1 LDVVRTTAELVARI
15 ADWREDGEQIN
26 LVPTMGGLH
35 AGHTRL
41 IRAANERDGKTVLSI
56 FVNPTQ
62 FGTGEDLATYPRAEA
77 DDLELARIEFVDL
90 AFVPDVAE
98 MYPHGFSTR
107 VHVDYDEEVLC
118 AAGRPGHFDGVA
130 QVVTK
135 LLNMTRAGSAFF
147 GEKDWQQM
155 QVVRKLVRDLNFATR
170 IVGVQTVREGDGLAM
185 STRNRSLSAEHRAIA
200 PHLFSEIT
208 RAASRIAQGEPTE
221 LACVEAAENLIIAGF
236 AEVEY
241 LECRDAETL
250 RIAPSPGRNA
260 RVFAAARLGGARLI
274 DNVPVPDLLAR

>member
-1 LDVVRTTAELVARI
+1 MELVRTVAELAARVA
-15 ADWREDGEQIN
+15 AWHEDGERIG

-35 AGHTRL
+35 GGHTRL
-41 IRAANERDGKTVLSI
+41 IRAAKEREEKVILTL

-62 FGTGEDLATYPRAEA
+62 FGPNEDLANYPRTED

-90 AFVPDVAE
+90 AFAPKVDE
-98 MYPHGFSTR
+98 IYPRGFSTK
-107 VHVDYDEEVLC
+107 VLVEYDEEVLC

-135 LLNMTRAGSAFF
+135 LLNMARADSAYF
-147 GEKDWQQM
+147 GEKDWQQL
-155 QVVRKLVRDLNFATR
+155 QLIRKLVRDLNYPTR
-170 IVGVQTVREGDGLAM
+170 IVGVPTVREGDGVAM
-185 STRNRSLSAEHRAIA
+185 STRNRHLGAEHRAIA
-200 PHLFSEIT
+200 PRLFAEIT
-208 RAASRIAQGEPTE
+208 RVASRIAEGEPTE

-236 AEVEY
+236 NEVEY

-250 RIAPSPGRNA
+250 RIAPSPGKGA
-260 RVFAAARLGGARLI
+260 RVFVAARLGSARLI